1 MGLHL
6 CQTNYI
12 LDLLHRTE
20 FLQSKPMT
28 TLVVSGRYL
37 SMFDGN
43 LLSNPTEYRSVVGA
57 LQYLTITC
65 PDISFVVN

>member
-6 CQTNYI
+6 CQTRYI

-28 TLVVSGRYL
+28 TPAVSGRRL
-37 SMFDGN
+37 NLFDGD

-65 PDISFVVN
+65 PVISFVVN